1 MSARKHRQTLEAIFA
16 HPVST
21 NLDWKAV
28 EHLFEH
34 LGYEIEITKNH
45 HAKVKAADGS
55 EVVIIL
61 PHHGSAIQS
70 KDEVVKIRHFLEAQG
85 VTPESLEG

>member
-1 MSARKHRQTLEAIFA
+1 MSTRKHRQTLEMIFG

-21 NLDWKAV
+21 NIDWKAV

-34 LGYEIEITKNH
+34 LGYEVEITKNH
-45 HAKVKAADGS
+45 HAKVKADNGQ

-61 PHHGSAIQS
+61 PHHGHTLES
-70 KDEVVKIRHFLEAQG
+70 KDEVIKIRHFLEGQG
-85 VTPESLEG
+85 VTPETFAA

>member
-1 MSARKHRQTLEAIFA
+1 MSARKHRQTLETIFA

-34 LGYEIEITKNH
+34 LGFDIEITKNN
-45 HAKVKAADGS
+45 HAKIKAEDGS
-55 EVVIIL
+55 EVVVIL

-70 KDEVVKIRHFLEAQG
+70 KDEVMKLRHFLEAQG
-85 VTPESLEG
+85 ITPDSFAG